1 MKKTGKIISWLCVFA
16 VVITIAPV
24 FLSQST
30 ASAYAKGDTIEFGS
44 YPQTHITDE
53 ALIAEL
59 NAAGAEIGWTS
70 YGYNVNGGADFAFYK
85 DVILD
90 NVKYRGVRFTMYRYA
105 YGFGTANDNGLQ
117 SARGYLTNTVHWFR
131 FDPIMW
137 TVLDPDEG
145 LLIANVILD
154 SQAINDK
161 YYKKENSFIY
171 YTDSSYQYFTN
182 DYAHSTIRT
191 WLQSTFTETAF
202 TVREKSV
209 LIPKELSDATAEM
222 PEVCASYAYPSTE
235 DAVFLLSYAEAL
247 NTEYFANKSFRS
259 RKGTDYAR
267 AQGLNNY
274 SASNPFDFWFLRSPG
289 DQSGHQAHVNLQG
302 NCLMDS
308 ADSYGND
315 IGICPAVYISLDAFD
330 QLGTTGQDPSEPDTE
345 PTTEPEPTELVTEP
359 ENPPTNPYATL
370 SFSFEDGILFV
381 SGTGAVPSVDNT
393 DETPFAR
400 YAGECKVLVIDD
412 GIESIQANAFLGL
425 DLTEMLILQ
434 GPIELT
440 ADAFSRNGNVD
451 TVICADAVQVNE
463 TSFAEDKPITVY
475 EPKLSPHSGDLPENC
490 TVLPYSFSEDTLYIE
505 GTAQMDTYDLLD
517 LMAIMCSYYDDVHFT
532 HFDSYTSLDVPFYV
546 YDKSVKEY
554 IPAENNTLTG
564 VSFSVKI
571 PDGKDWVTITFNE
584 FCELA
589 ASNRL
594 GEFHLVSD
602 LEVGEDP
609 GEDTG
614 EQPGEEPEEGVVQEN
629 AFQIMAQAVRKVL
642 KWIVGLLN
650 YMFNIL
656 SKFKG

>member
-30 ASAYAKGDTIEFGS
+30 ASAYANGDTIEFGS

-85 DVILD
+85 DVVFD
-90 NVKYRGVRFTMYRYA
+90 NVKYRAVQFSMYRFA
-105 YGFGTANDNGLQ
+105 YGGGSADDYGLQ
-117 SARGYLTNTVHWFR
+117 SARGYTKNTVHWFR
-131 FDPIMW
+131 FDPFSW
-137 TVLDPDEG
+137 TVLDPEEG
-145 LLIANVILD
+145 LLIANAILD
-154 SQAINDK
+154 SQAINDR
-161 YYKKENSFIY
+161 YFRKENSNIY
-171 YTDSSYQYFTN
+171 YADPAFQYLAN
-182 DYAHSTIRT
+182 DYAHSTVRT
-191 WLQSTFTETAF
+191 WLQDSFATTAF
-202 TVREKSV
+202 TSQETSV
-209 LIPKELSDATAEM
+209 LAPKMLTDATADM
-222 PEVCASYAYPSTE
+222 PEGYETFAYPSTE
-235 DAVFLLSYAEAL
+235 DAIFLLSYAEAT

-259 RKGTDYAR
+259 RQGTDYAR

-274 SASNPFDFWFLRSPG
+274 SVSNPFDFWFLRSPG
-289 DQSGHQAHVNLQG
+289 NESGHQAHVNLQG

-308 ADSYGND
+308 ADSYGSD

-345 PTTEPEPTELVTEP
+345 PTTEPEPTEP
-359 ENPPTNPYATL
+359 NPPTDPYENL
-370 SFSFEDGILFV
+370 SFTYENSILTV
-381 SGTGAVPSVDNT
+381 SGTGAVPTADNA

-412 GIESIQANAFLGL
+412 GIESVQANAFWGL
-425 DLTEMLILQ
+425 DLTEILILQ

-440 ADAFSRNGNVD
+440 ADAFSLNGNVD
-451 TVICADAVQVNE
+451 TVICADTVQVNE
-463 TSFAEDKPITVY
+463 TSFAEDTPITVY
-475 EPKLSPHSGDLPENC
+475 EPKLSPHAGDPPENC
-490 TVLPYSFSEDTLYIE
+490 TVLPYSFSENTLYIE

-517 LMAIMCSYYDDVHFT
+517 LMTIMCSYYNDVHFA

-554 IPAENNTLTG
+554 VPAENNTLTG

-571 PDGKDWVTITFNE
+571 PDGKDWITITFNE

-602 LEVGEDP
+602 LEVGDDPGEDP
-609 GEDTG
+609 GE
-614 EQPGEEPEEGVVQEN
+614 QPGAQPEEGAVQEN

-656 SKFKG
+656 SKFKTA